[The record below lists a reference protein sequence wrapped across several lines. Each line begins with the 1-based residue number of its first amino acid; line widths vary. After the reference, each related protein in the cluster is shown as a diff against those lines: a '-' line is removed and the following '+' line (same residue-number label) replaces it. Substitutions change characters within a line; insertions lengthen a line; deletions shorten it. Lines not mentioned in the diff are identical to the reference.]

1 MLLWLLSLGRIDSS
15 SAQSFDPTTHLCWGD
30 IAVDNP
36 ADPMAI
42 RVHLKRS
49 KCDQF
54 GKGVNVF
61 VGRTNTPI
69 CPVAAILAY
78 IAIRDASEGPF
89 FRLASGQPLSKLKFV
104 SSFRQALQAIGLP
117 YQDFAGHSFRIGAAT
132 AAARAGIEDSV
143 IRTLGRW
150 NSATFL
156 SYIRTPR
163 ENLARFSNRIAS

>member
-1 MLLWLLSLGRIDSS
+1 MLRVLT
-15 SAQSFDPTTHLCWGD
+15 PPPHLCWGD

-78 IAIRDASEGPF
+78 IAVRGASEGPF

-132 AAARAGIEDSV
+132 AAAKAG
-143 IRTLGRW
+143 TLGRW
-150 NSATFL
+150 NSATFFT
-156 SYIRTPR
+156 YIRTPR
-163 ENLARFSNRIAS
+163 ENLARFSNMIAS